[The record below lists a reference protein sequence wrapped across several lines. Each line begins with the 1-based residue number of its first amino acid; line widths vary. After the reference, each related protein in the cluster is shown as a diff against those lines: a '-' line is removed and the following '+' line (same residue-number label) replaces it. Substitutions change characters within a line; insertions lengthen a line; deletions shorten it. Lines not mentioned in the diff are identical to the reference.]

1 MMSPDQDTR
10 QRLIAAGARLF
21 AERGFKK
28 VTVRQICKAADA
40 NIAAVNYHFRNK
52 LGLYTEVARAAIDV
66 MRMRVEAVMRGQ
78 EGRTVR
84 DALQL
89 YIRALL
95 EQLAGQGHESWIH
108 KLMTHEMT
116 DPTPALD
123 LIVEEGIRPRLR
135 DLSKLV
141 SELMQCPVDD
151 ERVGRCVA
159 SIRGQCLVYLPN
171 PVSSRL
177 ILGRQGLTGD
187 QLDQIAAHITEFS
200 MAGICAVGRLGPAH
214 RPQPGA
220 RR

>member
-1 MMSPDQDTR
+1 MTAPDQDTR
-10 QRLIAAGARLF
+10 RRLVEVGARLF

-66 MRMRVEAVMRGQ
+66 MRVKVEAAMRANDG
-78 EGRTVR
+78 GTVR

-171 PVSSRL
+171 PVSRL
-177 ILGRQGLTGD
+177 ILGQQGFTGD

-200 MAGICAVGRLGPAH
+200 VAGICAVGRLGPAH
-214 RPQPGA
+214 RPPPGA

>member
-1 MMSPDQDTR
+1 MASPDQDTR
-10 QRLIAAGARLF
+10 RRLVEAGARLF

-28 VTVRQICKAADA
+28 VTVRQICRAADA

-66 MRMRVEAVMRGQ
+66 MRVRVEAAMRANERG
-78 EGRTVR
+78 TV
-84 DALQL
+84 
-89 YIRALL
+89 RALL

-123 LIVEEGIRPRLR
+123 LIVEEGIRPRLQ

-141 SELMQCPVDD
+141 SELMQCPLDD

-171 PVSSRL
+171 PVSCRL
-177 ILGRQGLTGD
+177 ILGQQPLTSD
-187 QLDQIAAHITEFS
+187 QLDRIAAHITEFS
-200 MAGICAVGRLGPAH
+200 VAGICAVGRLGPAH
-214 RPQPGA
+214 RPPPRA

>member
-1 MMSPDQDTR
+1 MTAPDQDTR
-10 QRLIAAGARLF
+10 RRLVEVGARLF

-52 LGLYTEVARAAIDV
+52 LGLYTEVARVAIDV
-66 MRMRVEAVMRGQ
+66 MRVKVEAAMRANDG
-78 EGRTVR
+78 GTVR

-171 PVSSRL
+171 PVSRL
-177 ILGRQGLTGD
+177 ILGQQGFTGD

-200 MAGICAVGRLGPAH
+200 VAGICAVGRLGPAH
-214 RPQPGA
+214 RPPPAA